1 LLITVMNPPLARRP
15 RLVAVVLRLVR
26 TGFLHTDIACLL
38 VSQLGQL
45 GVELLQLQ
53 TRHFFI
59 QMFRQG
65 VDADR
70 IRRVLATTRSARWSD
85 SQTRSSSRRTGA
97 GAATQVDQP
106 TFGQQ
111 DDALAVREDHVVD
124 LRLDVFPS
132 VLLQRSDFDFIVE
145 VTDVADD
152 RWSFICAM
160 WAWVITW

>member
-1 LLITVMNPPLARRP
+1 MNLLIMCMNPPLARRP

-70 IRRVLATTRSARWSD
+70 IRRVLANNS
-85 SQTRSSSRRTGA
+85 
-97 GAATQVDQP
+97 
-106 TFGQQ
+106 
-111 DDALAVREDHVVD
+111 
-124 LRLDVFPS
+124 
-132 VLLQRSDFDFIVE
+132 
-145 VTDVADD
+145 
-152 RWSFICAM
+152 ICAM
-160 WAWVITW
+160 V